1 MFNFNFRS
9 HYPLPK
15 MPKGKLFLI
24 PSVLAE
30 NTAHWVI
37 SPQVQEVI
45 AHTKIFLVEN
55 PRSARR
61 YISSLKLGVNLEE
74 VHMEVLDKD
83 TKPEHLPRLMLPL
96 MNGADIGVISEAG
109 CPGIADPGALAVAYA
124 HQKGVQVVPI
134 SGPSSMFL
142 ALMGSGFSGQSFA
155 FHGYL
160 PIDKKE
166 RTSALRKLEAES
178 IREKR
183 AQIFMETPFRN
194 NQLLEDLLSTLA
206 PQTKLCIAKNLT
218 AADEFIQTKT
228 AADWKNHPVD
238 LHKIPTVFVLQA
250 F

>member
-1 MFNFNFRS
+1 
-9 HYPLPK
+9 

-37 SPQVQEVI
+37 SPQVQDVI

-74 VHMEVLDKD
+74 VHMEVLDKG
-83 TKPEHLPRLMLPL
+83 TPPESINRLMQPL
-96 MNGADIGVISEAG
+96 INGADIGIISEAG

-124 HQKGVQVVPI
+124 HQKGIQVVPI

-142 ALMGSGFSGQSFA
+142 ALMGSGFNGQSFA

-160 PIDKKE
+160 PIDKRE
-166 RTSALRKLEAES
+166 RSIALKKLEAES

-218 AADEFIQTKT
+218 AADEMIQTKT
-228 AADWKNHPVD
+228 IIDWKNHPVD

>member
-1 MFNFNFRS
+1 
-9 HYPLPK
+9 
-15 MPKGKLFLI
+15 MPKGKLFMI
-24 PSVLAE
+24 PTVLAE

-37 SPQVQEVI
+37 SPQVKEVI
-45 AHTKIFLVEN
+45 ANTKIFLVEN

-61 YISSLKLGVNLEE
+61 YISSLKLGITIEELEF
-74 VHMEVLDKD
+74 EVLDKD
-83 TKPEHLPRLMLPL
+83 TPPEQVSRLMMPL
-96 MNGADIGVISEAG
+96 LNGADIGVISEAG

-124 HQKGVQVVPI
+124 HQKCIQVVPL

-166 RTSALRKLEAES
+166 RAVALKKLEQES
-178 IREKR
+178 VREKR
-183 AQIFMETPFRN
+183 AQLFMETPFRN
-194 NQLLEDLLSTLA
+194 NQLLADALAFLS

-218 AADEFIQTKT
+218 AADELIQTKT
-228 AADWKNHPVD
+228 IADWKNHPLD
-238 LHKIPTVFVLQA
+238 LHKVPTVFILQA

>member
-1 MFNFNFRS
+1 M
-9 HYPLPK
+9 
-15 MPKGKLFLI
+15 I
-24 PSVLAE
+24 PTVLAD

-45 AHTKIFLVEN
+45 SHTKIFLVEN

-61 YISSLKLGVNLEE
+61 YISSLKLGINIEE
-74 VHMEVLDKD
+74 LHMEVLDKD
-83 TKPEHLPRLMLPL
+83 TPPEQVSRLMMPL
-96 MNGADIGVISEAG
+96 LNGADIGVISEAG

-124 HQKGVQVVPI
+124 HQKGIQVVPI

-166 RTSALRKLEAES
+166 RAMTLKRLEQES
-178 IREKR
+178 LREKR
-183 AQIFMETPFRN
+183 AQLFMETPFRN
-194 NQLLEDLLSTLA
+194 NQLLADALASLS

-218 AADEFIQTKT
+218 AADELIQTKT
-228 AADWKNHPVD
+228 IADWKNHPLD
-238 LHKIPTVFVLQA
+238 LHKIPTVFILQA

>member
-1 MFNFNFRS
+1 M
-9 HYPLPK
+9 
-15 MPKGKLFLI
+15 I
-24 PSVLAE
+24 PTVLAE

-37 SPQVQEVI
+37 SPQVKEVI
-45 AHTKIFLVEN
+45 ANTKIFLVEN

-61 YISSLKLGVNLEE
+61 YISSLKLGINIDEL
-74 VHMEVLDKD
+74 HMEVLDKD
-83 TKPEHLPRLMLPL
+83 TPPEQVSRLMMPL
-96 MNGADIGVISEAG
+96 LNGADIGVISEAG

-124 HQKGVQVVPI
+124 HQKDIQVVPI

-166 RTSALRKLEAES
+166 RAASLKKLEQES
-178 IREKR
+178 VREKR
-183 AQIFMETPFRN
+183 AQLFMETPFRN
-194 NQLLEDLLSTLA
+194 NQLLADALASLS

-218 AADEFIQTKT
+218 AADELIQTKT
-228 AADWKNHPVD
+228 IADWKNHPLD
-238 LHKIPTVFVLQA
+238 LHKVPTVFILQA

>member
-1 MFNFNFRS
+1 M
-9 HYPLPK
+9 
-15 MPKGKLFLI
+15 I
-24 PSVLAE
+24 PTVLAE
-30 NTAHWVI
+30 NTAHLVI

-45 AHTKIFLVEN
+45 ENTKIYLVEN

-61 YISSLKLGVNLEE
+61 YISSLKLGITIDELQL
-74 VHMEVLDKD
+74 EVLDKD
-83 TKPEHLPRLMLPL
+83 TPPEQVSRLMMPL
-96 MNGADIGVISEAG
+96 LNGSDIGVISEAG

-124 HQKGVQVVPI
+124 HQKGIQVVPL

-166 RTSALRKLEAES
+166 RAATLKKLEQES
-178 IREKR
+178 LREKK
-183 AQIFMETPFRN
+183 AQLFMETPFRN
-194 NQLLEDLLSTLA
+194 NQLLADALATLS

-218 AADEFIQTKT
+218 AADELIQTKT
-228 AADWKNHPVD
+228 IADWKNHPLD
-238 LHKIPTVFVLQA
+238 LHKVPTVFILQA

>member
-1 MFNFNFRS
+1 
-9 HYPLPK
+9 
-15 MPKGKLFLI
+15 MPQGKLFLI
-24 PSVLAE
+24 PNVLAE

-37 SPQVQEVI
+37 SPQVQDVI
-45 AHTKIFLVEN
+45 AHTRIFLVEN

-61 YISSLKLGVNLEE
+61 YISSLKLGINIEE
-74 VHMEVLDKD
+74 LHMEVLDKD
-83 TKPEHLPRLMLPL
+83 TPPEQVSRLMMPL
-96 MNGADIGVISEAG
+96 LNGADIGVISEAG

-124 HQKGVQVVPI
+124 HQKGIQVVPI

-166 RTSALRKLEAES
+166 RATALKRLEQES
-178 IREKR
+178 LREKR
-183 AQIFMETPFRN
+183 AQLFMETPFRN
-194 NQLLEDLLSTLA
+194 NQLLADALSSLL

-218 AADEFIQTKT
+218 AADELIQTKT
-228 AADWKNHPVD
+228 IADCKNHPLD
-238 LHKIPTVFVLQA
+238 LHKVPTVFILQA

>member
-1 MFNFNFRS
+1 
-9 HYPLPK
+9 
-15 MPKGKLFLI
+15 MPKGKLFMI
-24 PSVLAE
+24 PTVLAD

-45 AHTKIFLVEN
+45 SHTKIFLVEN

-61 YISSLKLGVNLEE
+61 YISSLKLGINIEE
-74 VHMEVLDKD
+74 LHMEVLDKD
-83 TKPEHLPRLMLPL
+83 TPPEQVSRLMMPL
-96 MNGADIGVISEAG
+96 LNGADIGVISEAG

-124 HQKGVQVVPI
+124 HQKGIQVVPI

-166 RTSALRKLEAES
+166 RAAALKKLEQES
-178 IREKR
+178 VREKR
-183 AQIFMETPFRN
+183 AQLFMETPFRN
-194 NQLLEDLLSTLA
+194 NQLLADALAFLS

-218 AADEFIQTKT
+218 AADELIQTKT
-228 AADWKNHPVD
+228 IADWKNHPLD
-238 LHKIPTVFVLQA
+238 LHKIPTVFILQA

>member
-1 MFNFNFRS
+1 M
-9 HYPLPK
+9 
-15 MPKGKLFLI
+15 I
-24 PSVLAE
+24 PTVLAD

-45 AHTKIFLVEN
+45 SHTKIFLVEN

-61 YISSLKLGVNLEE
+61 YISSLKLGINIEE
-74 VHMEVLDKD
+74 LHMEVLDKD
-83 TKPEHLPRLMLPL
+83 TPSEQVSRLMMPL
-96 MNGADIGVISEAG
+96 LNGADIGVISEAG

-124 HQKGVQVVPI
+124 HQKGIQVVPI

-160 PIDKKE
+160 PIDKRE
-166 RTSALRKLEAES
+166 RAAALKKLEQES
-178 IREKR
+178 VREKR
-183 AQIFMETPFRN
+183 AQLFMETPFRN
-194 NQLLEDLLSTLA
+194 NQLLADALASLS

-218 AADEFIQTKT
+218 AADELIQTKT
-228 AADWKNHPVD
+228 IADWKNHPLD
-238 LHKIPTVFVLQA
+238 LHKIPTVFILQA

>member
-1 MFNFNFRS
+1 
-9 HYPLPK
+9 

-24 PSVLAE
+24 PTVLAE

-37 SPQVQEVI
+37 SPQVKEVI
-45 AHTKIFLVEN
+45 SHTKIFLVEN

-61 YISSLKLGVNLEE
+61 YISSLKLGINIEE
-74 VHMEVLDKD
+74 LHLEVLDKD
-83 TKPEHLPRLMLPL
+83 TPPEQLSRLMMPL
-96 MNGADIGVISEAG
+96 LNGADIGVISEAG
-109 CPGIADPGALAVAYA
+109 CPGIADPGAIAVAYA
-124 HQKGVQVVPI
+124 HQKGIQVVPI

-166 RTSALRKLEAES
+166 RAAALKKLEQES
-178 IREKR
+178 VREKQ
-183 AQIFMETPFRN
+183 AQLFMETPFRN
-194 NQLLEDLLSTLA
+194 NQLLADALASLS

-218 AADEFIQTKT
+218 AADELIQTKT
-228 AADWKNHPVD
+228 IADWKNHPID
-238 LHKIPTVFVLQA
+238 LHKVPTVFILQA

>member
-1 MFNFNFRS
+1 
-9 HYPLPK
+9 
-15 MPKGKLFLI
+15 MPKGKLFMI
-24 PSVLAE
+24 PTVLAD

-45 AHTKIFLVEN
+45 SHTKIFLVEN

-61 YISSLKLGVNLEE
+61 YISSLKLGINIEE
-74 VHMEVLDKD
+74 LHMEVLDKD
-83 TKPEHLPRLMLPL
+83 TPSEQVSRLMMPL
-96 MNGADIGVISEAG
+96 LNGADIGVISEAG

-124 HQKGVQVVPI
+124 HQKGIQVVPI

-160 PIDKKE
+160 PIDKRE
-166 RTSALRKLEAES
+166 RAAALKKLEQES
-178 IREKR
+178 VREKR
-183 AQIFMETPFRN
+183 AQLFMETPFRN
-194 NQLLEDLLSTLA
+194 NQLLADALASLS

-218 AADEFIQTKT
+218 AADELIQTKT
-228 AADWKNHPVD
+228 IADWKNHPLD
-238 LHKIPTVFVLQA
+238 LHKIPTVFILQA

>member
-1 MFNFNFRS
+1 
-9 HYPLPK
+9 

-24 PSVLAE
+24 PNVLAE

-37 SPQVQEVI
+37 SPQVQDVI

-74 VHMEVLDKD
+74 VHMEVLDKG
-83 TKPEHLPRLMLPL
+83 TPPESINRLMQPL

-109 CPGIADPGALAVAYA
+109 CPGIADPGAMAVAYA
-124 HQKGVQVVPI
+124 HLKGIQVVPI

-142 ALMGSGFSGQSFA
+142 ALMGSGFNGQSFA

-166 RTSALRKLEAES
+166 RATALKRLEAES

-218 AADEFIQTKT
+218 AADEMIQTKT
-228 AADWKNHPVD
+228 VTDWKNHPVD

>member
-1 MFNFNFRS
+1 
-9 HYPLPK
+9 
-15 MPKGKLFLI
+15 MPKGKLFMI
-24 PSVLAE
+24 PTVLAE
-30 NTAHWVI
+30 NTAHLVI

-45 AHTKIFLVEN
+45 SHTKIFLVEN

-61 YISSLKLGVNLEE
+61 YISSLKLGINIEE
-74 VHMEVLDKD
+74 LHMEVLDKD
-83 TKPEHLPRLMLPL
+83 TPPEQVSRLMMPL
-96 MNGADIGVISEAG
+96 LNGADIGVISEAG

-124 HQKGVQVVPI
+124 HQKGIQVVPI

-166 RTSALRKLEAES
+166 RAMTLKRLEQES
-178 IREKR
+178 LREKR
-183 AQIFMETPFRN
+183 AQLFMETPFRN
-194 NQLLEDLLSTLA
+194 NQLLADALASLS

-218 AADEFIQTKT
+218 AADELIQTKT
-228 AADWKNHPVD
+228 ISDWKNHPLD
-238 LHKIPTVFVLQA
+238 LHKVPTVFILQA

>member
-1 MFNFNFRS
+1 
-9 HYPLPK
+9 
-15 MPKGKLFLI
+15 MPKGKLFMI
-24 PSVLAE
+24 PTVLAE
-30 NTAHWVI
+30 NTAHLVI

-45 AHTKIFLVEN
+45 ANTKIFLVEN

-61 YISSLKLGVNLEE
+61 YISSLKLGITIDELQL
-74 VHMEVLDKD
+74 EVLDKD
-83 TKPEHLPRLMLPL
+83 TPPEQVSRLMMPL
-96 MNGADIGVISEAG
+96 LNGSDIGVISEAG

-124 HQKGVQVVPI
+124 HQKDIQVVPL

-166 RTSALRKLEAES
+166 RAAALKKLEQES
-178 IREKR
+178 VREKR
-183 AQIFMETPFRN
+183 AQLFMETPFRN
-194 NQLLEDLLSTLA
+194 NQLLADALAFLS

-218 AADEFIQTKT
+218 ASDELIQTKT
-228 AADWKNHPVD
+228 IADWKNHPLD
-238 LHKIPTVFVLQA
+238 LHKVPTVFILQA

>member
-1 MFNFNFRS
+1 M
-9 HYPLPK
+9 
-15 MPKGKLFLI
+15 I
-24 PSVLAE
+24 PTVLAE

-45 AHTKIFLVEN
+45 SHTKIFLVEN

-61 YISSLKLGVNLEE
+61 YISSLKLGINIEE
-74 VHMEVLDKD
+74 LHMEVLDKD
-83 TKPEHLPRLMLPL
+83 TPPEQVSRLMMPL
-96 MNGADIGVISEAG
+96 LNGADIGVISEAG

-124 HQKGVQVVPI
+124 HQKDIQVVPI

-166 RTSALRKLEAES
+166 RAASLKKLEQES
-178 IREKR
+178 VREKR
-183 AQIFMETPFRN
+183 AQLFMETPFRN
-194 NQLLEDLLSTLA
+194 NQLLADALASLS

-218 AADEFIQTKT
+218 AADELIQTKT
-228 AADWKNHPVD
+228 IADWKNHPLD
-238 LHKIPTVFVLQA
+238 LHKVPTVFILQA

>member
-1 MFNFNFRS
+1 M
-9 HYPLPK
+9 
-15 MPKGKLFLI
+15 I
-24 PSVLAE
+24 PTVLAE

-45 AHTKIFLVEN
+45 SHTKIFLVEN

-61 YISSLKLGVNLEE
+61 YISSLKLGINIEE
-74 VHMEVLDKD
+74 LQLEVLDKD
-83 TKPEHLPRLMLPL
+83 TPPEQVSRLMMPL
-96 MNGADIGVISEAG
+96 LNGADIGVISEAG

-124 HQKGVQVVPI
+124 HQKGIQVVPI

-166 RTSALRKLEAES
+166 RAMTLKRLEQES
-178 IREKR
+178 QREKR
-183 AQIFMETPFRN
+183 AQLFMETPFRN
-194 NQLLEDLLSTLA
+194 NQLLADALASLS

-218 AADEFIQTKT
+218 AADELIQTKT
-228 AADWKNHPVD
+228 ISDWKNHPLD
-238 LHKIPTVFVLQA
+238 LHKVPTVFILQA

>member
-1 MFNFNFRS
+1 M
-9 HYPLPK
+9 
-15 MPKGKLFLI
+15 I
-24 PSVLAE
+24 PTVLAD

-45 AHTKIFLVEN
+45 SHTKIFLVEN

-61 YISSLKLGVNLEE
+61 YISSLKLGINIEE
-74 VHMEVLDKD
+74 LHMEVLDKD
-83 TKPEHLPRLMLPL
+83 TPPEQVSRLMMPL
-96 MNGADIGVISEAG
+96 LNGADIGVISEAG

-124 HQKGVQVVPI
+124 HQKGIQVVPI

-166 RTSALRKLEAES
+166 RAMTLKRLEQES
-178 IREKR
+178 LREKR
-183 AQIFMETPFRN
+183 AQLFMETPFRN
-194 NQLLEDLLSTLA
+194 NQLLADALASLS

-218 AADEFIQTKT
+218 AADELIQTKT
-228 AADWKNHPVD
+228 IADWKNHPLD
-238 LHKIPTVFVLQA
+238 LHKVPTVFILQA

>member
-1 MFNFNFRS
+1 M
-9 HYPLPK
+9 
-15 MPKGKLFLI
+15 I
-24 PSVLAE
+24 PTVLAD

-45 AHTKIFLVEN
+45 SHTKIFLVEN

-61 YISSLKLGVNLEE
+61 YISSLKLGINIEE
-74 VHMEVLDKD
+74 LHMEVLDKD
-83 TKPEHLPRLMLPL
+83 TPPEQVSRLMMPL
-96 MNGADIGVISEAG
+96 LNGADIGVISEAG

-124 HQKGVQVVPI
+124 HQKGIQVVPI

-166 RTSALRKLEAES
+166 RATALKKLEQES

-183 AQIFMETPFRN
+183 AQLFMETPFRN
-194 NQLLEDLLSTLA
+194 NQLLADALAFLS

-218 AADEFIQTKT
+218 AADELIQTKT
-228 AADWKNHPVD
+228 IADWKNHPLD
-238 LHKIPTVFVLQA
+238 LHKIPTVFILQA